1 MKHLDTFKDI
11 AKQISSATGRHF
23 KPLTTQPVAGGD
35 INSAFRLQGSDQS
48 YFVKLNRPQ
57 LLPMFE
63 AEQAGLQELAAAKTL
78 RIPLPT
84 VSGKTKDHAFLVIEY
99 IAWGAN
105 TNATSRLLGQQLA
118 LMHQSQQA
126 YFGWHRDNTIG
137 STPQINTQNADWPT
151 FWRDQRLG
159 FQLNLAKDN
168 GYGGRLQSLGEQLCG
183 YISIFFNNYH
193 PTPSL
198 LHGDLW
204 GGNTA
209 VDQQGQP
216 VIFDPAC
223 YYGDRE
229 TDLAMTEL
237 FGGFD
242 RNFYAAYQSA
252 WPLDQGFSTR
262 KILYNLYH
270 ILNHL
275 NLFGGGYLRQA
286 ENMLAKLLSE
296 IK

>member
-1 MKHLDTFKDI
+1 MKHQDTFKDV
-11 AKQISSATGRHF
+11 AKQISTATGKHF
-23 KPLTTQPVAGGD
+23 EPLVAQPITGGD
-35 INSAFRLQGSDQS
+35 INSAFRLQGGEQS

-57 LLPMFE
+57 LLDMFE
-63 AEQAGLQELAAAKTL
+63 AEQAGLHELAASQTL
-78 RIPLPT
+78 RVPLPI
-84 VSGKTKDHAFLVIEY
+84 VSGKTEGHAFLVMEHIV
-99 IAWGAN
+99 WGAN
-105 TNATSRLLGQQLA
+105 TSTTSRLLGQQLA
-118 LMHQSQQA
+118 LMHQPQQA

-137 STPQINTQNADWPT
+137 STPQSNRQHADWPT

-159 FQLNLAKDN
+159 VQLNLAKAN

-183 YISIFFNNYH
+183 HINAFFSSYH

-209 VDQQGQP
+209 VDQQGRP

-242 RNFYAAYQSA
+242 RDFYAAYQSA
-252 WPLDQGFSTR
+252 WPVDPGFSTR

-275 NLFGGGYLRQA
+275 NLFGGGYARQA
-286 ENMLAKLLSE
+286 ESQLAKLLSE